1 MSKTVFITGATSGIG
16 EATAHRFADLKFHLI
31 LCGRNRE
38 KLNEL
43 EKSLGKQ
50 TKVHTLCFDVR
61 DKKAVFTAV
70 ESLPESFSNIDI
82 LINNAG
88 NAHGL
93 DAFQNADL
101 EDWDMM
107 IDINLK
113 GLIYVTKAI
122 LPGMIERKSGH
133 IINIGSTA
141 AKEVYPNGNVYCAS
155 KHAVDA
161 LNQALR
167 IDLNKTGIRVGAIHP
182 GLVHTNFSKVR
193 FKGDEDRSEQ
203 VYKGFQPLLAKD
215 IAEIIA
221 FVCQT
226 PSHVNIA
233 DLVVMPTAQAGST
246 IVHKEF

>member
-16 EATAHRFADLKFHLI
+16 EATAHRFADLKYHLI

-61 DKKAVFTAV
+61 DKKAVFAAV
-70 ESLPESFSNIDI
+70 KSLPESFSNIDI

-93 DAFQNADL
+93 DSFQNADL
-101 EDWDMM
+101 EDWDLM

-161 LNQALR
+161 INQALR
-167 IDLNKTGIRVGAIHP
+167 IDLNKTGIRVGAVHP

-193 FKGDEDRSEQ
+193 FKGDEGRAEQ
-203 VYKGFQPLLAKD
+203 VYKGFQPLLAK
-215 IAEIIA
+215 ISRKLLLLSAK
-221 FVCQT
+221 
-226 PSHVNIA
+226 
-233 DLVVMPTAQAGST
+233 LLLMST
-246 IVHKEF
+246 LLTWW